1 MHVTEEVNI
10 TFKGLSQKKQ
20 TFSVPRGVAQDI
32 WQRIEKLNDSDSIPA
47 HEVFPEL
54 ADPVLRPAAML
65 RGGRYREN
73 LTQKQLAEKLG
84 IRQHHLSEMENA
96 KRAISK
102 EMALKLAE
110 ALRMDYK
117 RFL

>member
-1 MHVTEEVNI
+1 MHPTNDVTVI
-10 TFKGLSQKKQ
+10 FKGLGRHSHY
-20 TFSVPRGVAQDI
+20 VILPHEVAKNLYESLETEDE
-32 WQRIEKLNDSDSIPA
+32 RDSIPA
-47 HEVFPEL
+47 HEAFPEL
-54 ADPVLRPAAML
+54 ADPVLRPAVML

-96 KRAISK
+96 KRPIGK
-102 EMALKLAE
+102 EMAKRLAE
-110 ALRMDYK
+110 ILRMDYK